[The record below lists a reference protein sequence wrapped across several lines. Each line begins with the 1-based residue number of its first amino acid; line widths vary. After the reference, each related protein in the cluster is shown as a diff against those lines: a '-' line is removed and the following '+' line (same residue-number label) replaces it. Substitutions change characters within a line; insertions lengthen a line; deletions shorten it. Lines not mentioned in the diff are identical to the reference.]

1 MKIQPISIAA
11 SPSLM
16 ASKRNCT
23 NCCSS
28 NVNFHGTVGKV
39 QGGLKGAMIG
49 GLVWALGTMAL
60 PVLPLAVA
68 IGAVTV
74 GAIDNKL
81 ENMVNEEEDKKNRQ

>member
-1 MKIQPISIAA
+1 MKIQPISIVA
-11 SPSLM
+11 SPSHRT
-16 ASKRNCT
+16 SKRNCALY
-23 NCCSS
+23 CSS

-49 GLVWALGTMAL
+49 GLVWALGTMTL

-68 IGAVTV
+68 IGAITV

-81 ENMVNEEEDKKNRQ
+81 EDMVNEEEDKKHRQ